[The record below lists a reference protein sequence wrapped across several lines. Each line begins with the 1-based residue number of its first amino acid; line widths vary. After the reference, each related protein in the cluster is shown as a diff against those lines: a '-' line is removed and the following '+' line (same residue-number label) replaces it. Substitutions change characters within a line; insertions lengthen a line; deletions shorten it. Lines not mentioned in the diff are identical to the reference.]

1 MEIDI
6 QLTMDPKPNDVL
18 EKATAVAVSNPE
30 QAMIMLQTLG
40 EPYCN
45 SLHWLYVIWNEWMAM
60 WEYYM
65 SQHNF
70 KKKIVKRVL

>member
-1 MEIDI
+1 
-6 QLTMDPKPNDVL
+6 MDPKPNDVL

-45 SLHWLYVIWNEWMAM
+45 SLHWWYVIWNEWMAM
-60 WEYYM
+60 NVVVWV
-65 SQHNF
+65 STIL
-70 KKKIVKRVL
+70 KKKIVKRV